1 MEMGPFKKKLLK
13 PYRLTYQMK
22 KLGLWVIFILT
33 LTHPPLRKIKK
44 KKKKRRAFWGWS
56 CTNARRRS
64 AIPEAFSPPWAGKI
78 LKDVGG
84 RGYEYENI
92 ALRASPPNHHLSGS

>member
-44 KKKKRRAFWGWS
+44 KKKKRRAF
-56 CTNARRRS
+56 
-64 AIPEAFSPPWAGKI
+64 
-78 LKDVGG
+78 
-84 RGYEYENI
+84 
-92 ALRASPPNHHLSGS
+92 